1 MVINARAATKRA
13 SCNQSIVR
21 IVVFLEFLRPEH
33 GHEQVS
39 EQQQGDHAHNEVFH
53 KFLLQLLAEADI
65 QTADHE
71 EQHRDSDIDEI
82 SHTCF
87 TLS

>member
-1 MVINARAATKRA
+1 M
-13 SCNQSIVR
+13 S
-21 IVVFLEFLRPEH
+21 LEFLGPEH

-65 QTADHE
+65 QAADHE
-71 EQHRDSDIDEI
+71 EQHNNSDIK
-82 SHTCF
+82 
-87 TLS
+87 

>member
-1 MVINARAATKRA
+1 VW
-13 SCNQSIVR
+13 
-21 IVVFLEFLRPEH
+21 LEFLGPEH

-39 EQQQGDHAHNEVFH
+39 EQQQDDHAHNEVFH

-71 EQHRDSDIDEI
+71 EQHGDTDID
-82 SHTCF
+82 
-87 TLS
+87 